1 MIRQFVLKLYILSL
15 VLGWSGHVFGDPS
28 CHTLLRSIN
37 NQTKLVNYA
46 IDVDKMYA
54 RINSLAAK
62 YPNEFKLSH
71 AFEYDNMPVLRI
83 DMPSKSPSPKAR
95 VIITAGVHGNE
106 AIGSASLVEVLEE
119 IVLNPKYRDQYDFV
133 IYPAINPSGLAENSR
148 YLRNGVD
155 LNRTFK
161 PGEESNLTQLFK
173 DSLKGER
180 FDLGIDMHEA
190 YTKPGFFVIKAQE
203 DDKAYVEGVLAG
215 VDQNYIFKSPTGQ
228 YPYNVPNTKNPNVTS
243 YVLES
248 PGVTV
253 SMNQGTL
260 KSFFKEELG
269 VSHSYTLEASG
280 QIELGERKEFFKNL
294 VLQFIDRF

>member
-1 MIRQFVLKLYILSL
+1 
-15 VLGWSGHVFGDPS
+15 
-28 CHTLLRSIN
+28 LRSIHD
-37 NQTKLVNYA
+37 QTKLVNYA
-46 IDVDKMYA
+46 IDLDKMYA
-54 RINSLAAK
+54 RINHLATQ
-62 YPNEFKLSH
+62 YPSEFKLSH
-71 AFEYDNMPVLRI
+71 AFEYDGMPVLRI
-83 DMPSKSPSPKAR
+83 DMPSRSTSPKAR

-106 AIGSASLVEVLEE
+106 AIGSASLVEILEE
-119 IVLNPKYRDQYDFV
+119 IVMNPSMRDRFDFV

-190 YTKPGFFVIKAQE
+190 YTKPGFFVIKAQN
-203 DDKAYVEGVLAG
+203 DDKAYVDGVIASL
-215 VDQNYIFKSPTGQ
+215 DSNMIFKSPTGQ
-228 YPYNVPNTKNPNVTS
+228 YPYNVPNTKNPNVIS

-280 QIELGERKEFFKNL
+280 QIELGRRQEFFKDL
-294 VLQFIDRF
+294 VLKFVESF

>member
-1 MIRQFVLKLYILSL
+1 
-15 VLGWSGHVFGDPS
+15 LGFSVHAYADPA
-28 CHTLLRSIN
+28 CTALLRSIHD
-37 NQTKLVNYA
+37 QTKLVNYA
-46 IDVDKMYA
+46 IDLDKMYS
-54 RINSLAAK
+54 RINHLAAK

-71 AFEYDNMPVLRI
+71 AFEYDGMPVLRI
-83 DMPSKSPSPKAR
+83 DMPSRSTSPKAR

-106 AIGSASLVEVLEE
+106 AIGTASLVDVLED
-119 IVLNPKYRDQYDFV
+119 IVQNPKFRNHYDFV

-280 QIELGERKEFFKNL
+280 QIELTTRQEYFKNL
-294 VLQFIDRF
+294 VLKFVENF